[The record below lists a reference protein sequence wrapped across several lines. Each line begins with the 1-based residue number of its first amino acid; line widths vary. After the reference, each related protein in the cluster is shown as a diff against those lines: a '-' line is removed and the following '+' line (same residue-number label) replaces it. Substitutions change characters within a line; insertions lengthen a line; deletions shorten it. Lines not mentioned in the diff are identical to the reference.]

1 MSCKKKKKTAL
12 FWSTSEAM
20 GLSTLAHRGERLRH
34 VFLDPACITA
44 WTVLP
49 IYVCVPCTRARFDV
63 NRNLIPHFLLISSS
77 SNSPALC
84 TARIVYITARLRV
97 FISLAGKWFNSI
109 QANVLPDINST
120 SLQITLVF
128 QTLIQGEPNS
138 SVTKTLRSLVTE
150 EADDSSASVEAE
162 EKQAG
167 AEAEEVEEQKEVEDE
182 EVQEEVAT
190 DKEEDVKEPEQE
202 VEKQREEEAEE
213 DSGILSDKERQNEE
227 VNEKDNCSA
236 SSISS
241 ASSTLEREERVSTE
255 NGG

>member
-1 MSCKKKKKTAL
+1 MSCKKKKQKTAL
-12 FWSTSEAM
+12 FWSTSEAI
-20 GLSTLAHRGERLRH
+20 GLSTLAHRGERLRR

-84 TARIVYITARLRV
+84 TARIVYITARLRA

-138 SVTKTLRSLVTE
+138 SVTKKMRSLVTE

-167 AEAEEVEEQKEVEDE
+167 AEAEEVEEQKEVED
-182 EVQEEVAT
+182 EVAT